1 MSKARLRR
9 PADYELQ
16 EEQTVSEPIRIG
28 IVGCGRILP
37 AHLRGYALLRES
49 GFDDFRITALFSRQ
63 RQDAEMFRKRG
74 EGPTPRPPV
83 SNRPSDPLSVPHSY
97 VSDFQPEVDAEVFD
111 DFSSLL
117 ASGSVDALDIP
128 ASVFTHH
135 GYAVQAANAGIHIL
149 AQKPLAVSVAAGRRM
164 VAAAS
169 QNRITLGVTEN
180 VRYAPT
186 MRYARWAIERG
197 DVGEIQMVASVALG
211 TPEWS
216 PDKVV
221 ADTAWRHSKLLAG
234 GGATLDIG
242 VHLFHRVRFLCGD
255 VKSVSA
261 LARTFE
267 PLRYRR
273 DANGKV
279 SETVPSDADDAFM
292 TTFELESGAIGQ
304 ASFSWAGH
312 GPSTSL
318 PEGFAIYG
326 SRGCIKG
333 DTLYQD
339 GRSPVSLTALF
350 EQEATPDERARWL
363 PGGYT
368 DSFAACFYDFLNAIR
383 QGRKMEASGDEGLGD
398 LATAFSILESS
409 TRGRTVNVA
418 DVMSGAVREA
428 QRDIDA
434 YYGLD

>member
-1 MSKARLRR
+1 M
-9 PADYELQ
+9 
-16 EEQTVSEPIRIG
+16 SEPIRIG

-37 AHLRGYALLRES
+37 AHLRGYALLREK
-49 GFDDFRITALFSRQ
+49 GFDDFRITALFSRK

-74 EGPTPRPPV
+74 EGPPPRPPV

-135 GYAVQAANAGIHIL
+135 DYAVKAAHAGIHVL
-149 AQKPLAVSVAAGRRM
+149 AQKPLAVSVAAGRNM

-169 QNRITLGVTEN
+169 QNGITLGVTEN
-180 VRYAPT
+180 VRYAPP
-186 MRYARWAIERG
+186 MRYTRWGIERG
-197 DVGEIQMVASVALG
+197 EIGEIQMVASVAIG

-221 ADTAWRHSKLLAG
+221 ADTPWRHSKLLAG

-242 VHLFHRVRFLCGD
+242 VHLFHRVRFLCGN
-255 VKSVSA
+255 VKSISA

-273 DANGKV
+273 DAKGNV
-279 SETVPSDADDAFM
+279 SETVHSDADDAFM
-292 TTFELESGAIGQ
+292 ATFELENGAIGQ

-312 GPSTSL
+312 GPPTSL

-333 DTLYQD
+333 DTLYRD
-339 GRSPVSLTALF
+339 GRPSISVTALF
-350 EQEATPDERARWL
+350 EQEATPAEREHWL

-368 DSFAACFYDFLNAIR
+368 DSFAACFYDFIGAIR
-383 QGRKMEASGDEGLGD
+383 QRRKMEASGEEGLSD

-409 TRGRTVNVA
+409 AAGRTVSVA
-418 DVMSGAVREA
+418 DVLNGAIHTA
-428 QRDIDA
+428 QREIDA
-434 YYGLD
+434 YYALG